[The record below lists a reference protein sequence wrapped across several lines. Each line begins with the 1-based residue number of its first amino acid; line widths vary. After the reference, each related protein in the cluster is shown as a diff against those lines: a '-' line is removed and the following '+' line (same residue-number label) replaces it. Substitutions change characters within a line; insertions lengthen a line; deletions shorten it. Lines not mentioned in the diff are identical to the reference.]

1 MLSAQVKEL
10 AEKLDQLSLE
20 DKQWLMQKLIHNL
33 TEEIIKSHISQDY
46 QVNNTK
52 INRVFNITP
61 ALSGSGYTD
70 TSVNHDQIFVN
81 ALTQ

>member
-1 MLSAQVKEL
+1 MLSAQVKEF

-20 DKQWLMQKLIHNL
+20 DKQWLMQQLMQNL
-33 TEEIIKSHISQDY
+33 TQEINNSHISQDY

-52 INRVFNITP
+52 INTVFNISP

-70 TSVNHDQIFVN
+70 TAVNHDQIFVN

>member
-1 MLSAQVKEL
+1 MLSAQVREL

-20 DKQWLMQKLIHNL
+20 DKQWLMQQLMQNL
-33 TEEIIKSHISQDY
+33 TQEITSSHISQDY

-52 INRVFNITP
+52 INTVFNISP

-70 TSVNHDQIFVN
+70 TAVNHDQIFVD